1 LRSGGFDGTLRK
13 THSPRAL
20 NLPSPVEHVSFVK
33 LSTRGRWDIWNPL
46 AILGLCGFGVCF
58 IYSAQLSEH
67 GNNWIQQ
74 LVFLLVGG
82 LIYLGT
88 SLIDYR
94 FWLSVAHWFYLLCII
109 PLVYV
114 LLLGS
119 SRYGATRWIDLGF
132 FSYQPSETAKV
143 AVLLIVAAILIR
155 SEIGG
160 LRQSVGVLG
169 KLALAVG
176 LPMLLILLQPDLK
189 SAIVLPPLVLSMLYV
204 SKLSTRFFLC
214 VFGADR
220 PHRRAGG
227 LPEHRV
233 DPAVRVLADQ
243 YRTVL
248 ARTVFPLEAACRDR
262 RRRDQRG
269 GDHGVDVVVP
279 GDPVSI
285 LARGAARSGRSA
297 ALRMSVPME
306 EVAEEVPVV
315 YLHDIKRQYVQ
326 GESVLTI
333 LGGAKLAL
341 WAGQSVALVAPSGSG
356 KSTLLHIAGLLE
368 HPDEGEVYIS
378 GTATSGL
385 SDAERT
391 QIRRTDIGFVYQS
404 HRLLPEF
411 SALENVMLPQ
421 MIRGLKRSETVS
433 RSKEILG
440 YLGLGD
446 RITHR
451 PAELSG
457 GEQQRVAIA
466 RAVANAP
473 RVLLA
478 DEPTGNLDPHTA
490 DHVFQALMQLVRATQ
505 VAMLIA
511 THNME
516 LAHRMDRRVSIQDGQ
531 VIELD

>member
-1 LRSGGFDGTLRK
+1 
-13 THSPRAL
+13 
-20 NLPSPVEHVSFVK
+20 
-33 LSTRGRWDIWNPL
+33 
-46 AILGLCGFGVCF
+46 
-58 IYSAQLSEH
+58 
-67 GNNWIQQ
+67 
-74 LVFLLVGG
+74 
-82 LIYLGT
+82 
-88 SLIDYR
+88 
-94 FWLSVAHWFYLLCII
+94 
-109 PLVYV
+109 
-114 LLLGS
+114 
-119 SRYGATRWIDLGF
+119 
-132 FSYQPSETAKV
+132 
-143 AVLLIVAAILIR
+143 
-155 SEIGG
+155 
-160 LRQSVGVLG
+160 
-169 KLALAVG
+169 
-176 LPMLLILLQPDLK
+176 
-189 SAIVLPPLVLSMLYV
+189 
-204 SKLSTRFFLC
+204 
-214 VFGADR
+214 
-220 PHRRAGG
+220 
-227 LPEHRV
+227 
-233 DPAVRVLADQ
+233 
-243 YRTVL
+243 
-248 ARTVFPLEAACRDR
+248 
-262 RRRDQRG
+262 
-269 GDHGVDVVVP
+269 
-279 GDPVSI
+279 
-285 LARGAARSGRSA
+285 
-297 ALRMSVPME
+297 MSVPME

-368 HPDEGEVYIS
+368 HPDEGEVYIG

-531 VIELD
+531 VIELE